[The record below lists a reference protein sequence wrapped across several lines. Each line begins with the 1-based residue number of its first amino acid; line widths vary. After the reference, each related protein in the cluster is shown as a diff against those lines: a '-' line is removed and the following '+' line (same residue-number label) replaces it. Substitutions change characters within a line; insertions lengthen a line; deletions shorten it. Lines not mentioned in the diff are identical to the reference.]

1 MICGTLLDITVPTDK
16 HKASTKRC
24 IRSTQSDADLA
35 SSGRNRAQIAP
46 HFNFV
51 RKAMVNHV
59 TGGHAVRIPFPR
71 KTGLDLQLLYV
82 HE

>member
-1 MICGTLLDITVPTDK
+1 MRQQIHYVQRRATLTSRHRDATVF
-16 HKASTKRC
+16 
-24 IRSTQSDADLA
+24 RS
-35 SSGRNRAQIAP
+35 R

-51 RKAMVNHV
+51 RKAMVSHV